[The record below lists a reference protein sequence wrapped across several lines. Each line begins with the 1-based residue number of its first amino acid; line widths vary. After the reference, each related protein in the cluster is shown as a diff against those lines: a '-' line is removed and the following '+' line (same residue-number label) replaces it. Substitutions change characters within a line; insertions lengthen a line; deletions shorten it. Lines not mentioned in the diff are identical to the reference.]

1 MSIFGDLQDLSL
13 ADIIQIIAG
22 SQKTGVLYVNADEG
36 RSTIVFKN
44 GFVVSASKPDL
55 AIRLGQLLRRENQIS
70 ELELEMCL
78 KEQQQTNRPLGEILL
93 AVEKIGPFR
102 EF

>member
-22 SQKTGVLYVNADEG
+22 SQKTGVLYVNAEEG

-55 AIRLGQLLRRENQIS
+55 TNRLGQL
-70 ELELEMCL
+70 
-78 KEQQQTNRPLGEILL
+78 
-93 AVEKIGPFR
+93 
-102 EF
+102 

>member
-1 MSIFGDLQDLSL
+1 LSIFGDLQDLSL

-44 GFVVSASKPDL
+44 GFVVSASKPDWLSVEL
-55 AIRLGQLLRRENQIS
+55 ASREPDS

-78 KEQQQTNRPLGEILL
+78 KVQQQTGGPSARYVERLL
-93 AVEKIGPFR
+93 VTHDRLRG
-102 EF
+102 